1 MGTWQGVGAGL
12 GSGDADTDF
21 IVVGGSFGYAAS
33 ADAVV
38 RIVEY
43 AGPAASITDR
53 AGNSYPLLA
62 GEDGHLTLGHSSGS
76 ADLDRLRAAWE
87 AAQQEDPRR
96 YPLERLMPDSDAEFL
111 ASLFEVLEETAA
123 GPAEGPAWIVRQPG
137 RTHHL
142 QSLEDVSELLL
153 TAKDLQETIV
163 QDPYGHLYR
172 PHRMVRGT
180 LALTDRHYL
189 VYREEFPGDVPG
201 T

>member
-1 MGTWQGVGAGL
+1 MGTWQGIGAGP
-12 GSGDADTDF
+12 GSGDTDF
-21 IVVGGSFGYAAS
+21 ITVGGSLFGYAAS
-33 ADAVV
+33 AEAAV
-38 RIVEY
+38 RNFESTGN
-43 AGPAASITDR
+43 ADSIIDR
-53 AGNSYPLLA
+53 AGNGYPLLA
-62 GEDGHLTLGHSSGS
+62 GAGGHLTLGHPTGK
-76 ADLDRLRAAWE
+76 ADIDRLRAAWE
-87 AAQQEDPRR
+87 AAQQENPRR
-96 YPLERLMPDSDAEFL
+96 YPLERLTPDSEAGFL

-123 GPAEGPAWIVRQPG
+123 GTEEGRAWIVRQPG

-142 QSLEDVSELLL
+142 GSLEDVNALLL
-153 TAKDLQETIV
+153 TAKDLQETIL